1 DAGRDR
7 NAPSADEILAL
18 ADGRFGFRVV
28 NPETAKREPVF
39 DYEDV
44 KETRAEEERAERLR
58 LYYVAMTRAI
68 DRLIVSGAIDLE
80 RETERTTPIGW
91 VLGRLQAEEEIAA
104 ADGVLELD
112 RKGARFVVRGD
123 RYAPEAP
130 VDEVVAGE
138 DGQLALFGE

>member
-1 DAGRDR
+1 FFFSSRRRHTRLQGDWSSDVCSSDLDAGRDR

-44 KETRAEEERAERLR
+44 KEARAEEERAERLR

-68 DRLIVSGAIDLE
+68 DRLIVSGSIDLE
-80 RETERTTPIGW
+80 REAERTTPIGW
-91 VLGRLQAEEEIAA
+91 VLDRL
-104 ADGVLELD
+104 
-112 RKGARFVVRGD
+112 
-123 RYAPEAP
+123 
-130 VDEVVAGE
+130 
-138 DGQLALFGE
+138 

>member
-1 DAGRDR
+1 FKVVVVADAGRDR

-44 KETRAEEERAERLR
+44 KETRAEEERAELLR

-68 DRLIVSGAIDLE
+68 DRLIVSGAVDPDANGE
-80 RETERTTPIGW
+80 RETPIAW
-91 VLGRLQAEEEIAA
+91 VLRRLEAEEELAGA
-104 ADGVLELD
+104 GDEPVELE
-112 RKGARFVVRGD
+112 RGRARLLVRVD
-123 RYAPEAP
+123 RYRPGPAEEAEP
-130 VDEVVAGE
+130 VGM
-138 DGQLALFGE
+138 